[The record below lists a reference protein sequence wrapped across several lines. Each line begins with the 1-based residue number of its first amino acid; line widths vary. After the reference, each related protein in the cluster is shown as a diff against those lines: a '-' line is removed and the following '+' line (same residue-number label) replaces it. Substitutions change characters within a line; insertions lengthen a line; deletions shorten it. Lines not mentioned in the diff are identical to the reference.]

1 MTTLERLQAEYQ
13 EADLHPRKTEMSKE
27 EEWMKAYENFW
38 LWPYLF
44 WVVFIAAIILP
55 GVIERWSK

>member
-13 EADLHPRKTEMSKE
+13 EADLHPRKIESKE
-27 EEWMKAYENFW
+27 EEWMQAYENFW

-44 WVVFIAAIILP
+44 WMMFIAAIILP
-55 GVIERWSK
+55 GVVGR